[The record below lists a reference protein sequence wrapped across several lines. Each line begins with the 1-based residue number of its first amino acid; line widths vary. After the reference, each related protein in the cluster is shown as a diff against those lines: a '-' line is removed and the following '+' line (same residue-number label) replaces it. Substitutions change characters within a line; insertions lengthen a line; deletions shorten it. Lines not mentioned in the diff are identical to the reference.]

1 MIASDSFVLRG
12 GVHHEF
18 PLCPPLSPGNL
29 VEDKVTLISQ
39 KVQCHV
45 YAVHLFIYIS
55 NKSKYLKT
63 EMRYARAVKTNPCN
77 FERSFKSFFLFIYP
91 LSSLLLTTTMVR
103 SQRRDYV
110 RLQTHACACKHLAA
124 MFSVTCA
131 TQ

>member
-1 MIASDSFVLRG
+1 MINYHDRLGFLCSSRG
-12 GVHHEF
+12 CTPRISLIAHSRGQF

-63 EMRYARAVKTNPCN
+63 EMRYARAVKTNLCN
-77 FERSFKSFFLFIYP
+77 FERSFK
-91 LSSLLLTTTMVR
+91 
-103 SQRRDYV
+103 
-110 RLQTHACACKHLAA
+110 
-124 MFSVTCA
+124 
-131 TQ
+131 